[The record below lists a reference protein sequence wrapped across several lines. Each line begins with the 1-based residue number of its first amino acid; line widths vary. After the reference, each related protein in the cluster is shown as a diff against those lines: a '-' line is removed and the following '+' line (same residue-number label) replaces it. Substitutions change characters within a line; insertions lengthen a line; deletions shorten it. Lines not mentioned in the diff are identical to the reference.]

1 MSHVCYP
8 HNTAIHCKSPIAL
21 GNCCSPVGVVRH
33 DRPRWRL
40 LWVLEG
46 PFLLLVVPLTVQNPP
61 ASVPLSPGA
70 DLHVHMR
77 LHGIRRSPSRL
88 VCIVIIS
95 SSDDVTWV
103 TSFTPMCPL
112 LHRVHSNV
120 VTARVL
126 CRLHRHV
133 VRAPH
138 LQLTRVLTLDDATCI
153 TSRVSKCAHYAI
165 HDSLRSAQ
173 RFAMHRAS
181 PWYDHMRNLI
191 TEGHCNRQCLYSPFA
206 PGTTDSSGKFFTH
219 RKEQT
224 TTTTST
230 AWQPQYTMTKS
241 IARVNPSRRQ
251 EIPQ

>member
-95 SSDDVTWV
+95 SLDDVTWV

-112 LHRVHSNV
+112 LHWVHSNV

-126 CRLHRHV
+126 CRLHRHL

-138 LQLTRVLTLDDATCI
+138 LQLTRILTLDDATCI

-165 HDSLRSAQ
+165 HDSLTSA
-173 RFAMHRAS
+173 
-181 PWYDHMRNLI
+181 
-191 TEGHCNRQCLYSPFA
+191 
-206 PGTTDSSGKFFTH
+206 
-219 RKEQT
+219 
-224 TTTTST
+224 
-230 AWQPQYTMTKS
+230 
-241 IARVNPSRRQ
+241 
-251 EIPQ
+251 